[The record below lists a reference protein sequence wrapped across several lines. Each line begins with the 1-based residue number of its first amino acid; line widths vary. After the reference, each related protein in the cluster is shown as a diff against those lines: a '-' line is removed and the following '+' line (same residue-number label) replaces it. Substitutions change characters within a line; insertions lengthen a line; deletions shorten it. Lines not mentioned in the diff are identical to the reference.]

1 MVGVKNPRR
10 KYGPR
15 RLHAGQWS
23 IELLPQGAYEVSFTP
38 GSCVVGFAFD
48 PQKGTHAFASDKRR
62 NFETGANTLALI
74 PAGCDVFSC
83 SDSGGEYLRLS
94 GAGAEGRLANA
105 RRFSDRVD
113 RRAVSAA
120 YSLRRQM
127 LRAGQADP
135 LECEALASEIA
146 TRAAQDLDKAGA
158 IPSDARC
165 MTGFRMRRIN
175 DLIEDRIGSGLTVS
189 ELADAIG
196 LSPGYFT
203 RSFTAAVGR
212 SPQQYII
219 DRRLA
224 RARALL
230 ADSTEP
236 LTAIAIKCGFA
247 SHAHMTAQFQK
258 RLGLPPSHFERRRWN
273 QNADCR

>member
-1 MVGVKNPRR
+1 
-10 KYGPR
+10 
-15 RLHAGQWS
+15 
-23 IELLPQGAYEVSFTP
+23 
-38 GSCVVGFAFD
+38 
-48 PQKGTHAFASDKRR
+48 
-62 NFETGANTLALI
+62 
-74 PAGCDVFSC
+74 
-83 SDSGGEYLRLS
+83 
-94 GAGAEGRLANA
+94 
-105 RRFSDRVD
+105 
-113 RRAVSAA
+113 
-120 YSLRRQM
+120 M

-146 TRAAQDLDKAGA
+146 ARAAQDMDKAGEL
-158 IPSDARC
+158 PSDARC

-212 SPQQYII
+212 SPHQYII

-230 ADSTEP
+230 TDTTEP
-236 LTAIAIKCGFA
+236 LTAIALKCGFA

-258 RLGLPPSHFERRRWN
+258 RLGLPPSHFERRCWN